1 MKVEDVRK
9 YMEKSIEVMKESI
22 QEVRADAK
30 PSPFVGAVLV
40 RKDGSM
46 VTAYRGELREGDH
59 AEFTLIERKCRAE
72 KLDGCTLFATLEP
85 CAPGARHFPKL
96 GCSER
101 IVNARIRKV
110 YIGIEDLDPT
120 VCRKG
125 IQFLI
130 DNGVEVEM
138 YPQDLQEEISD
149 CNKVFLSAAT
159 ERARLVEE
167 REEIIL
173 SKKENVENQAIL
185 DDLSEKLLSSFVQ
198 KADLGVEWGDKN
210 CSRVLSHLGLLNL
223 SENVYKPTGI
233 GLLLFGNSPQLCY
246 PNARVKALYV
256 HPNGEEDIRDF
267 TGPLVSQPEDVLKWV
282 KDRLD
287 KWIDR
292 ARAERKTVYS
302 YPIEVVNELV
312 KNAIVHR
319 DYDIEGAPIYVE
331 INKDAIIIKSP
342 GLPVAPLNMEQ
353 MKSFKA
359 PSLSRNPKMMYVFDV
374 MGLAEQRGLGFKT
387 VRKLPDEYDIP
398 LPIVSYEEPYM
409 VMTLPLSS
417 ESGVFGGSKT
427 LEIKVADY
435 LRLNPGSSR
444 KEVESYLGIETRK
457 AERLIKALIEKDVVR
472 KEGAGKSSVYFVK

>member
-1 MKVEDVRK
+1 M
-9 YMEKSIEVMKESI
+9 
-22 QEVRADAK
+22 
-30 PSPFVGAVLV
+30 
-40 RKDGSM
+40 
-46 VTAYRGELREGDH
+46 
-59 AEFTLIERKCRAE
+59 
-72 KLDGCTLFATLEP
+72 
-85 CAPGARHFPKL
+85 
-96 GCSER
+96 
-101 IVNARIRKV
+101 
-110 YIGIEDLDPT
+110 
-120 VCRKG
+120 
-125 IQFLI
+125 
-130 DNGVEVEM
+130 
-138 YPQDLQEEISD
+138 
-149 CNKVFLSAAT
+149 
-159 ERARLVEE
+159 
-167 REEIIL
+167 
-173 SKKENVENQAIL
+173 
-185 DDLSEKLLSSFVQ
+185 
-198 KADLGVEWGDKN
+198 
-210 CSRVLSHLGLLNL
+210 
-223 SENVYKPTGI
+223 
-233 GLLLFGNSPQLCY
+233 
-246 PNARVKALYV
+246 
-256 HPNGEEDIRDF
+256 
-267 TGPLVSQPEDVLKWV
+267 VSQPEDVLKWV

-353 MKSFKA
+353 MKSFRA

-409 VMTLPLSS
+409 VMALPLSS